1 MSFPLSEPFC
11 ARIIHKI
18 VGGNVILAD
27 SPKVGR
33 SKPEVHSF
41 YFFFV
46 FGAICD
52 LCLPLGIKLA
62 IKELDF
68 VLLIFLRAV
77 KTFMA

>member
-1 MSFPLSEPFC
+1 M
-11 ARIIHKI
+11 
-18 VGGNVILAD
+18 ILAD

-41 YFFFV
+41 YFFL